1 MAGQLIFSF
10 DRELS
15 STVNDQGSTIIF
27 GMGFSTLE
35 LSMDG
40 HQIVSWDASK
50 EVPPVVELIVGSA
63 PTLPVIS
70 DDQKQSEPVVEPP
83 IEVKSIFEEGSS
95 SGLNFSTK
103 NQKKNYLR
111 RRRKK
116 ISKAKRVVPFK
127 TLARVEPEADE
138 ELPIPVSS
146 PLLKWSHFYPLA
158 SAQGEERI
166 ARIARSPPCPINY
179 STKKTP
185 KEKHLQKTRALRNII
200 HTCAAQSGQ
209 IKEQYMK

>member
-1 MAGQLIFSF
+1 MADQLIFSF
-10 DRELS
+10 DRALS
-15 STVNDQGSTIIF
+15 STVNDQGNTIIF

-40 HQIVSWDASK
+40 HQIVSLDASK

-83 IEVKSIFEEGSS
+83 TEVMSIFEEGSS
-95 SGLNFSTK
+95 SRLNFSTK

-111 RRRKK
+111 ILRKK
-116 ISKAKRVVPFK
+116 ISKAKRIIPFK
-127 TLARVEPEADE
+127 TLAQVEPDADE
-138 ELPIPVSS
+138 ELPIPASS
-146 PLLKWSHFYPLA
+146 PLLKGSRFYPLA

-166 ARIARSPPCPINY
+166 SRISRSPPCPVDY
-179 STKKTP
+179 TTKKTS

-200 HTCAAQSGQ
+200 HTYDA
-209 IKEQYMK
+209 